1 MCTFLGGE
9 RMKKEIAFFRDKRY
23 KPSAQNLIDT
33 LLALGYSNKQII
45 EEIKKAKAIK
55 EAQDQQKGVKDE
67 PTA

>member
-1 MCTFLGGE
+1 
-9 RMKKEIAFFRDKRY
+9 MKKEIAFFRDKRY